1 MTEREAYIAFNMAD
15 GVGWV
20 RLAAILAKTGG
31 SAVRAWNESG
41 PHLDALGRPVDWAAE
56 CALAAKRKTTIVTM
70 ADAAYPAA
78 LRDLA
83 SPPLALYVTGD
94 PAALSRAGV
103 AVVGTR
109 HPTLYGE
116 DMARLFARDLAR
128 AGWSVVSGLATGVD
142 AVAHKAAL
150 AAKGVTVGVLGG
162 ALDKF
167 FPPENAPLARAIVKA
182 GGAVVSEFPF
192 GRAPDRQTFPQRN
205 RVVAAL
211 ARGTLAVEAPR
222 GSGTLITCDWAK
234 KLGRAVMAVPA
245 NLDSKNSMGCW
256 DLIRAGARCVTCAED
271 VAAACGSGAGCI
283 GGGVAPP
290 TPPCSDKERNGCGL
304 GGVGGATPPPG
315 RGRGCGLGG
324 VGGAT
329 PPPGRVRGNGT
340 EAAGPEVALTL
351 EEAAVLKAV
360 PSGGISVDM
369 LIGRTKLPAA
379 KVNAALVELRL
390 KKKLRFLPGNRVAP
404 AAQGA

>member
-1 MTEREAYIAFNMAD
+1 MTESEAYVAFNMCD

-20 RLAAILAKTGG
+20 RLAALLAKSGG

-41 PHLDALGRPVDWAAE
+41 PHLDALGRSVDWAAE
-56 CALAAKRKTTIVTM
+56 CALAAKRRTTIVTM

-94 PAALSRAGV
+94 PAALARPGV

-109 HPTLYGE
+109 HPTVYGE

-128 AGWSVVSGLATGVD
+128 AGWSVVSGLAAGVD

-245 NLDSKNSMGCW
+245 NLDSKNSAGCW
-256 DLIRAGARCVTCAED
+256 DLIRAGARCAACAED
-271 VAAACGSGAGCI
+271 VVAACGAACAP
-283 GGGVAPP
+283 VAEKTAEKEALPQAAAVRNVP
-290 TPPCSDKERNGCGL
+290 RREKAPEPAETPPDM
-304 GGVGGATPPPG
+304 
-315 RGRGCGLGG
+315 
-324 VGGAT
+324 
-329 PPPGRVRGNGT
+329 
-340 EAAGPEVALTL
+340 ALTL
-351 EEAAVLKAV
+351 EEAAVLKTV
-360 PSGGISVDM
+360 PSGGVSVDM
-369 LIGRTKLPAA
+369 LIHRTKLPPA
-379 KVNAALVELRL
+379 KVNGALVSLRL

-404 AAQGA
+404 AAV

>member
-1 MTEREAYIAFNMAD
+1 MTESEAYVAFNMCD

-20 RLAAILAKTGG
+20 RLAALLAKSGG

-41 PHLDALGRPVDWAAE
+41 PHLDALGRSVDWAAE
-56 CALAAKRKTTIVTM
+56 CALAAKRRTTIVTM

-94 PAALSRAGV
+94 PAALARPGV

-109 HPTLYGE
+109 HPTVYGE

-128 AGWSVVSGLATGVD
+128 AGWSVVSGLAAGVD

-245 NLDSKNSMGCW
+245 NLDSKNSAGCW
-256 DLIRAGARCVTCAED
+256 DLIRAGARCAACAED
-271 VAAACGSGAGCI
+271 VIAACGAACAP
-283 GGGVAPP
+283 VAEKTAEKEALPQAAAVRNVP
-290 TPPCSDKERNGCGL
+290 RREKAPEPAETPPDM
-304 GGVGGATPPPG
+304 
-315 RGRGCGLGG
+315 
-324 VGGAT
+324 
-329 PPPGRVRGNGT
+329 
-340 EAAGPEVALTL
+340 ALTL
-351 EEAAVLKAV
+351 EEAAVLKTV
-360 PSGGISVDM
+360 PSGGVSVDM
-369 LIGRTKLPAA
+369 LIHRTKLPPA
-379 KVNAALVELRL
+379 KVNGALVSLRL

-404 AAQGA
+404 AAV

>member
-1 MTEREAYIAFNMAD
+1 MTESEAYVAFNMCD

-20 RLAAILAKTGG
+20 RLAALLAKCGG

-41 PHLDALGRPVDWAAE
+41 PHLDALGRSVDWAAE
-56 CALAAKRKTTIVTM
+56 CALAAKRRTAIVTM

-94 PAALSRAGV
+94 PAALARPGV

-109 HPTLYGE
+109 HPTVYGE

-128 AGWSVVSGLATGVD
+128 AGWSVVSGLAAGVD
-142 AVAHKAAL
+142 AAAHQAAL

-245 NLDSKNSMGCW
+245 NLDSVNSAGCW
-256 DLIRAGARCVTCAED
+256 DLIRAGARCATCAED
-271 VAAACGSGAGCI
+271 AIAECGAACAPAAEPAPPQAAAVRNVPRREKAPGPAG
-283 GGGVAPP
+283 
-290 TPPCSDKERNGCGL
+290 TPP
-304 GGVGGATPPPG
+304 VP
-315 RGRGCGLGG
+315 
-324 VGGAT
+324 
-329 PPPGRVRGNGT
+329 
-340 EAAGPEVALTL
+340 ALTL

-360 PSGGISVDM
+360 PSGGVSVDM
-369 LIGRTKLPAA
+369 LIHRAKLPPA
-379 KVNAALVELRL
+379 KVNGALVSLRL

-404 AAQGA
+404 AAV

>member
-1 MTEREAYIAFNMAD
+1 MTESEAYVAFNMCD

-20 RLAAILAKTGG
+20 RLAALLAKSGG

-41 PHLDALGRPVDWAAE
+41 PHLDALGRSVDWAAE
-56 CALAAKRKTTIVTM
+56 CALAAKRRTTIVTM

-94 PAALSRAGV
+94 PAALARPGV

-109 HPTLYGE
+109 HPTVYGE

-128 AGWSVVSGLATGVD
+128 AGWSVVSGLAAGVD

-245 NLDSKNSMGCW
+245 NLDSKNSAGCW
-256 DLIRAGARCVTCAED
+256 DLIRAGARCAACAED
-271 VAAACGSGAGCI
+271 VIAACGSACAP
-283 GGGVAPP
+283 VAEKTAEKEALPQAAAVRNVP
-290 TPPCSDKERNGCGL
+290 RREKAPEPAETPPDM
-304 GGVGGATPPPG
+304 
-315 RGRGCGLGG
+315 
-324 VGGAT
+324 
-329 PPPGRVRGNGT
+329 
-340 EAAGPEVALTL
+340 ALTL
-351 EEAAVLKAV
+351 EEAAVLNTV
-360 PSGGISVDM
+360 PSGGVSVDM
-369 LIGRTKLPAA
+369 LIHRTKLPPA
-379 KVNAALVELRL
+379 KVNGALVSLRL

-404 AAQGA
+404 AAV

>member
-1 MTEREAYIAFNMAD
+1 MTESEAYVAFNMCD

-20 RLAAILAKTGG
+20 RLAALLAKSGG

-41 PHLDALGRPVDWAAE
+41 PHLDALGRSVDWAAE
-56 CALAAKRKTTIVTM
+56 CALAAKRRTTIVTM

-94 PAALSRAGV
+94 PAALARPGV

-109 HPTLYGE
+109 HPTVYGE

-128 AGWSVVSGLATGVD
+128 AGWSVVSGLAAGVD

-245 NLDSKNSMGCW
+245 NLDSKNSAGCW
-256 DLIRAGARCVTCAED
+256 DLIRAGARCAACAED
-271 VAAACGSGAGCI
+271 VVAECGAACAPVAEKTAEKEALPQAAA
-283 GGGVAPP
+283 VRNVPRREKAPEP
-290 TPPCSDKERNGCGL
+290 AETPPDM
-304 GGVGGATPPPG
+304 
-315 RGRGCGLGG
+315 
-324 VGGAT
+324 
-329 PPPGRVRGNGT
+329 
-340 EAAGPEVALTL
+340 ALTL
-351 EEAAVLKAV
+351 EEAAVLKTV
-360 PSGGISVDM
+360 PSGGVSVDM
-369 LIGRTKLPAA
+369 LIHRTKLPPA
-379 KVNAALVELRL
+379 KVNGALVSLRL

-404 AAQGA
+404 AAV